1 MKKRECIFLSF
12 FLMLISFNYIKS
24 SLKFNIPSNREKCFQ
39 QEIYLE
45 GTLLIRYDL
54 TGIEKYFKGQQEQYQ
69 LFQNIHIK
77 IKNEKGNDVYISEL
91 KGRKDKFAIYLK
103 YTGIYQICVYYNRPY
118 NLRDLPDDILMGL
131 KIRSDYHY
139 TEIEKS
145 LHKNDIKDFW
155 NRIKA
160 IKRDIFPS
168 IEAEKKEIE
177 EEDITTKSMINSIYT
192 YYYLCLLQLIIV
204 IIMIIFTLGNFK
216 KYFKSIS
223 II

>member
-1 MKKRECIFLSF
+1 MMKRKHIFLSF
-12 FLMLISFNYIKS
+12 YLMLISFNYIKS
-24 SLKFNIPSNREKCFQ
+24 SLKFNIPSNHEKCFQ

-54 TGIEKYFKGQQEQYQ
+54 SGFEKYFKGPEEQFQ

-77 IKNEKGNDVYISEL
+77 IKNEIGHDVHISEL
-91 KGRKDKFAIYLK
+91 KSRKDKFAIYLK
-103 YTGIYQICVYYNRPY
+103 HTGIYQICVYYNKPN
-118 NLRDLPDDILMGL
+118 NLRELPDDILMGL

-160 IKRDIFPS
+160 IKKDIFPS

-192 YYYLCLLQLIIV
+192 YYYLCLFQLIIV
-204 IIMIIFTLGNFK
+204 IVMIIFTIGNFK

>member
-1 MKKRECIFLSF
+1 MKRKHIFLSF
-12 FLMLISFNYIKS
+12 YLMLISFSYINS
-24 SLKFNIPSNREKCFQ
+24 SLKFNIQSNHEKCFQ

-54 TGIEKYFKGQQEQYQ
+54 SGFEKYFKGPEEQFQ

-77 IKNEKGNDVYISEL
+77 IKNEIGHDINISEL
-91 KGRKDKFAIYLK
+91 KSRKDKFAIYLK
-103 YTGIYQICVYYNRPY
+103 YTGIYQICVYYNKPN

-155 NRIKA
+155 NKIKN

-177 EEDITTKSMINSIYT
+177 EEYITTKSMINSIYT
-192 YYYLCLLQLIIV
+192 YYYLCLFQLIIV
-204 IIMIIFTLGNFK
+204 IIMIIFTIGNFK

>member
-1 MKKRECIFLSF
+1 MKRKHIFLSF
-12 FLMLISFNYIKS
+12 YLMLISFSYINS
-24 SLKFNIPSNREKCFQ
+24 SLKFNIQSNHEKCFQ

-54 TGIEKYFKGQQEQYQ
+54 SGFEKYFKGPEEQFQ

-77 IKNEKGNDVYISEL
+77 IKNEIGHDIHISEL
-91 KGRKDKFAIYLK
+91 KSRKDKFAIYLK
-103 YTGIYQICVYYNRPY
+103 YTGIYQICVYYNKPN

-177 EEDITTKSMINSIYT
+177 EEDITTRSMINSIYT
-192 YYYLCLLQLIIV
+192 YYYLCSFQLIIV
-204 IIMIIFTLGNFK
+204 IIMIIFTIGNFK

>member
-1 MKKRECIFLSF
+1 MKRKHIFLSF
-12 FLMLISFNYIKS
+12 YLMLISFSYINS
-24 SLKFNIPSNREKCFQ
+24 SLKFNIQSNHEKCFQ

-54 TGIEKYFKGQQEQYQ
+54 SGFEKYFKGPEEQFQ

-77 IKNEKGNDVYISEL
+77 IKNEIGHDIHISEL
-91 KGRKDKFAIYLK
+91 KSRKDKFAIYLK
-103 YTGIYQICVYYNRPY
+103 YTGIYQICVYYNKPN

-160 IKRDIFPS
+160 IKKDIFPS

-177 EEDITTKSMINSIYT
+177 EEDITTRSMINSIYT
-192 YYYLCLLQLIIV
+192 YYYLCLFQLIIV
-204 IIMIIFTLGNFK
+204 IIMIIFTIGNFK

>member
-1 MKKRECIFLSF
+1 MKRKHIFLSF
-12 FLMLISFNYIKS
+12 YLMLISFSYINS
-24 SLKFNIPSNREKCFQ
+24 SLKFNIQSNHEKCFQ

-54 TGIEKYFKGQQEQYQ
+54 SGFEKYFKGPEEQFQ

-77 IKNEKGNDVYISEL
+77 IKNEIGHDIHISEL
-91 KGRKDKFAIYLK
+91 KSRKDKFAIYLK
-103 YTGIYQICVYYNRPY
+103 NIGIYQICVIYNKPK
-118 NLRDLPDDILMGL
+118 NLIDLPDDVFMGL

-160 IKRDIFPS
+160 IKKDIFPS

-177 EEDITTKSMINSIYT
+177 EEDITTRSMINSIYT
-192 YYYLCLLQLIIV
+192 YYYLCLFQLVIV
-204 IIMIIFTLGNFK
+204 VIMIIFTIGNFK

>member
-1 MKKRECIFLSF
+1 MMKKRHIFLSF
-12 FLMLISFNYIKS
+12 YLMLLSFNYIKS
-24 SLKFNIPSNREKCFQ
+24 SLKFNIPNDHEKCFQ
-39 QEIYLE
+39 QEIYIE

-54 TGIEKYFKGQQEQYQ
+54 SGFEKYFKSQQQQYQ
-69 LFQNIHIK
+69 LFQSIHIK
-77 IKNEKGNDVYISEL
+77 IKNEIGHDIQISEL
-91 KGRKDKFAIYLK
+91 KSRKDKFAIYLK
-103 YTGIYQICVYYNRPY
+103 NIGIYQICVIYNKPK
-118 NLRDLPDDILMGL
+118 NLIDLPDDVFMGL

-155 NRIKA
+155 NRIKT

-192 YYYLCLLQLIIV
+192 YYYLCLFQLVIV
-204 IIMIIFTLGNFK
+204 VIMIIFTIGNFK

>member
-1 MKKRECIFLSF
+1 MKKRTHIFLSF
-12 FLMLISFNYIKS
+12 YLILISFNYIKS
-24 SLKFNIPSNREKCFQ
+24 SLKFNIPNDHEKCFQ

-54 TGIEKYFKGQQEQYQ
+54 SGFEKYFKSQEQQYQ
-69 LFQNIHIK
+69 LFQSIHIK
-77 IKNEKGNDVYISEL
+77 IKNEAGHDIHISEL
-91 KGRKDKFAIYLK
+91 KSRKDKFAMYLK
-103 YTGIYQICVYYNRPY
+103 NIGIYQICVIYNKPK
-118 NLRDLPDDILMGL
+118 NLIDLPDDIFMGL

-155 NRIKA
+155 NRIKN

-204 IIMIIFTLGNFK
+204 IIMIVFTIGNFK

>member
-1 MKKRECIFLSF
+1 MMKRKHIFLSF
-12 FLMLISFNYIKS
+12 YLMLISFNYIKS
-24 SLKFNIPSNREKCFQ
+24 SLKFNIPNDHEKCFQ
-39 QEIYLE
+39 QEIYIE

-54 TGIEKYFKGQQEQYQ
+54 SGFEKYFKGPEEQFQ

-77 IKNEKGNDVYISEL
+77 IKNEIGHDIHISEL
-91 KGRKDKFAIYLK
+91 KSRKDKFAIYLK
-103 YTGIYQICVYYNRPY
+103 YTGIYQICVYYNNPN
-118 NLRDLPDDILMGL
+118 NLRELPDDILMGL

-160 IKRDIFPS
+160 IKKDIFPS

-192 YYYLCLLQLIIV
+192 YYYLCLFQLIIV
-204 IIMIIFTLGNFK
+204 IIMIIFTIGNFK

>member
-1 MKKRECIFLSF
+1 MKKRTHIFLSF
-12 FLMLISFNYIKS
+12 YLILISFNYIKS
-24 SLKFNIPSNREKCFQ
+24 SLKFNIPNDHEKCFQ
-39 QEIYLE
+39 QEIYIE

-54 TGIEKYFKGQQEQYQ
+54 SGFEKYFKSQQQQYQ
-69 LFQNIHIK
+69 LFQSIHIK
-77 IKNEKGNDVYISEL
+77 IKNEAGHDMYISEL
-91 KGRKDKFAIYLK
+91 KSRKDKFAIYLK
-103 YTGIYQICVYYNRPY
+103 NIGIYQICVIYNKPK
-118 NLRDLPDDILMGL
+118 NLIDLPDDVFMGL

-155 NRIKA
+155 NRIKT

-177 EEDITTKSMINSIYT
+177 EEYITTKSMINSIYT
-192 YYYLCLLQLIIV
+192 YYYLCLFQLVIV
-204 IIMIIFTLGNFK
+204 VFMIIFTIGNFK

>member
-1 MKKRECIFLSF
+1 MKRKHIFLSF
-12 FLMLISFNYIKS
+12 YLMLISFSYINS
-24 SLKFNIPSNREKCFQ
+24 SLKFNIQSNHEKCFQ

-54 TGIEKYFKGQQEQYQ
+54 SGFEKYFKGPEEQFQ

-77 IKNEKGNDVYISEL
+77 IKNEIGHDIHISEL
-91 KGRKDKFAIYLK
+91 KSRKDKFAIYLK
-103 YTGIYQICVYYNRPY
+103 NIGIYQICVIYNKPK
-118 NLRDLPDDILMGL
+118 NLIDLPDDVFMGL

-155 NRIKA
+155 NRIKN

-192 YYYLCLLQLIIV
+192 YYYLCLFQLIIV
-204 IIMIIFTLGNFK
+204 IIMIIFTIGNFK

>member
-1 MKKRECIFLSF
+1 MMKRKHIFLSF
-12 FLMLISFNYIKS
+12 YLMLISFSYINS
-24 SLKFNIPSNREKCFQ
+24 SLKFNIQSNHEKCFQ

-54 TGIEKYFKGQQEQYQ
+54 SGFEKYFKGPEEQFQ

-77 IKNEKGNDVYISEL
+77 IKNEIGHDIHISEL
-91 KGRKDKFAIYLK
+91 KSRKDKFAIYLK
-103 YTGIYQICVYYNRPY
+103 YTGIYQICVYYNKPN
-118 NLRDLPDDILMGL
+118 NLRELPDDILMGL

-160 IKRDIFPS
+160 IKKDIFPS

-192 YYYLCLLQLIIV
+192 YYYLCLFQLIIV
-204 IIMIIFTLGNFK
+204 IIMIIFTIGNFK